1 MNRNFSVLMMAMTFF
16 SATALAGE
24 QSSTASAP
32 AAQTNSA
39 IASAAI
45 ALPDG
50 VMNDPSPL
58 KQKYLAQTTLE
69 KMLFRPS
76 INMPEVTNKGYID
89 GLVDSETATDSP
101 DPFLGYIPKLKV
113 LPCAKGCEGDDY
125 EEAVRYFK
133 EGYHSRKDTGKGQVL
148 KERGELIVQVRW
160 FNRRSFLGRQ
170 MLLSADWFGVSF
182 LLEGKLISMGS
193 SGNLKV
199 NQIAKTLGGRLV
211 SELVLAVGMGVK
223 PTYLHERSD
232 AGTLAN
238 AANALSTGITAF
250 NAALGTED
258 VRSRVEPATEANN
271 NLLPAIDGI
280 LPGEIEPITEIKYF
294 NGLVY

>member
-1 MNRNFSVLMMAMTFF
+1 MNCNLSVLMMAMTFF
-16 SATALAGE
+16 SATALASE

-32 AAQTNSA
+32 ATLTHSA
-39 IASAAI
+39 IASI

-50 VMNDPSPL
+50 VMTDPNPL

-76 INMPEVTNKGYID
+76 INMPEITNKGYID
-89 GLVDSETATDSP
+89 GLVDSETATASP
-101 DPFLGYIPKLKV
+101 DAFIGYIPKLKV

-125 EEAVRYFK
+125 EEAVKSLK
-133 EGYHSRKDTGKGQVL
+133 EGYHSKKDKGKGQVL

-160 FNRRSFLGRQ
+160 FNRRTFLGRQ
-170 MLLSADWFGVSF
+170 VPLSADWFGVSF
-182 LLEGKLISMGS
+182 LLEGKLISIGRVANSSVDDIAEIVGS
-193 SGNLKV
+193 
-199 NQIAKTLGGRLV
+199 RLV

-223 PTYLHERSD
+223 PSYLHLKRD
-232 AGTLAN
+232 PGTLAD
-238 AANALSTGITAF
+238 AAKALRTGITAF
-250 NAALGTED
+250 NSVFGTEN

-294 NGLVY
+294 NGFVY